1 MSEQETPTVETPE
14 AETPEAEQETPAPP
28 KTPDTIQVSKEEWD
42 RQQSAI
48 AEFRRQAAKAE
59 RDAKKA
65 AEDKAKQE
73 GEHLKVA
80 EAAQKERD
88 DALKQLADMQNASRV
103 TDAARRLKF
112 RDPGDAL
119 GLLPAETDLTDEAA
133 VTAALERLAGDKP
146 YLLDT
151 TTTPARTG
159 GPAGGGSALSL
170 DEQIA
175 EAEKAGDWKA
185 LSRLNVQKLASV
197 KTT

>member
-1 MSEQETPTVETPE
+1 MSEQETPITPEAPEAESTEPAKPETPE
-14 AETPEAEQETPAPP
+14 
-28 KTPDTIQVSKEEWD
+28 TISVSKEEWD

-88 DALKQLADMQNASRV
+88 EALKKLADLENAGRV
-103 TDAARRLKF
+103 TDAARKLKF

-119 GLLPAETDLTDEAA
+119 GLLPANTDLADEAA
-133 VTAALERLAGDKP
+133 VTAALTQLAGSKP

-159 GPAGGGSALSL
+159 GPAGGGTALSL

-175 EAEKAGDWKA
+175 EAEKAGDFQA